1 MVNGDRDCRTFTGS
15 VARRRG
21 LLDGW
26 TTHMA
31 KFGLMV
37 IKATALL
44 QDLVVCCLN
53 EHDDLLVT
61 RAAAPRNHNAISQ
74 IVASLLA
81 LS

>member
-1 MVNGDRDCRTFTGS
+1 
-15 VARRRG
+15 
-21 LLDGW
+21 
-26 TTHMA
+26 MA